1 MQTYALNL
9 TSESR
14 SFSSA
19 GDLFV
24 YESGQVAGNESADL
38 RIIVKPD
45 SGGEITLKPGQ
56 QFRLP
61 KGESAMQWYVRA
73 ATPGNNITGYIIIGA
88 GEFDD
93 ANTLNTFKLDGT
105 FTNAVTITNT
115 SAARVPV
122 SLDPK
127 QLLQTEAPVMN
138 FTNSKNGILAA
149 GYNLVVTPAENLN
162 GVIIEATSIGGGSWA
177 MVASATMP
185 SGGQDGHRFD
195 SGTGSNRL
203 RTKIQAGLGVYA
215 AGVTGNA
222 YSILWSA
229 L

>member
-9 TSESR
+9 TNDSR
-14 SFSSA
+14 SYSSA

-24 YESGQVAGNESADL
+24 YESGQVAGNEGADL

-105 FTNAVTITNT
+105 FTNAVKVTNT
-115 SAARVPV
+115 EAERVPV

-127 QLLQTEAPVMN
+127 QLLQQTAPLMAYNASREVN
-138 FTNSKNGILAA
+138 ISSATGPTTLFTA
-149 GYNLVVTPAENLN
+149 AENVN
-162 GVIIEATSIGGGSWA
+162 GLIIEQVQTYTQYAIELRAGGVFLMRIMGL
-177 MVASATMP
+177 
-185 SGGQDGHRFD
+185 D
-195 SGTGSNRL
+195 
-203 RTKIQAGLGVYA
+203 RTRIKIP
-215 AGVTGNA
+215 AGVALTAGMTTTATGE
-222 YSILWSA
+222 LKA
-229 L
+229 LFTVL